1 MGNPPPPTWQVSSPV
16 HAMHAQF
23 VSVFATHAPPQQ
35 LSPGSPGVIIIPGVG
50 ARHGRPVEPQPQTL
64 ALHVSPAL
72 HARPHAPQFAA
83 SLAALMQAPPQHAWP
98 ALHAEPD
105 VPHAHT
111 PAVQLSPSA
120 HARPIE
126 PQFIGSVSVLTQV
139 NEPLPSATH
148 DWPEGHWS

>member
-1 MGNPPPPTWQVSSPV
+1 MVGVSGGRFLS
-16 HAMHAQF
+16 HALRL
-23 VSVFATHAPPQQ
+23 SSAP
-35 LSPGSPGVIIIPGVG
+35 
-50 ARHGRPVEPQPQTL
+50 
-64 ALHVSPAL
+64 
-72 HARPHAPQFAA
+72 
-83 SLAALMQAPPQHAWP
+83 PPQHAWP

-105 VPHAHT
+105 VPQAHT

-148 DWPEGHWS
+148 DWPEAHWS